1 MQKIP
6 PTNKLFTPPK
16 RPGHLCRLAAYWLQP
31 PGVERFGA
39 QRRQRRGRR
48 HGGFPCDHG
57 GEGSNFGIEI
67 LSPVVWGQ

>member
-6 PTNKLFTPPK
+6 SHQQTVHPPK

-31 PGVERFGA
+31 LRVERFGA
-39 QRRQRRGRR
+39 QRRQRR
-48 HGGFPCDHG
+48 HGGFPCDQG

-67 LSPVVWGQ
+67 LPPVVWGQ